1 MITSLSYDLPKKMR
15 SGESLKIQRHYLTM
29 WWVRVKPLPWWPL
42 RWNFAV
48 WGWQVNRWLWC
59 RITWSVSGVKS
70 LSSYTPMPIFWWPP
84 KKTLKPPTVSALLR
98 VSPMAIG
105 MRSLWPTHHSVRL
118 RYRQSLKPSLSSSK
132 SKRLP
137 PPLKM
142 PKKMRANHRT
152 HGTLLTAGLNLKKS
166 TRNWPQVKTATP
178 TICIGTSWALMP

>member
-1 MITSLSYDLPKKMR
+1 MITSLSYDLPRKMR

-42 RWNFAV
+42 RWNFAA
-48 WGWQVNRWLWC
+48 WGWQANRWLWC
-59 RITWSVSGVKS
+59 RITWSVSGAKS
-70 LSSYTPMPIFWWPP
+70 LSSYTQMLTSLLQP
-84 KKTLKPPTVSALLR
+84 KKTLRPPIVSALLR
-98 VSPMAIG
+98 VLLMAIG

-142 PKKMRANHRT
+142 LKKMQVNHRMRA
-152 HGTLLTAGLNLKKS
+152 TLLTAGLNLKKS
-166 TRNWPQVKTATP
+166 IRN
-178 TICIGTSWALMP
+178 